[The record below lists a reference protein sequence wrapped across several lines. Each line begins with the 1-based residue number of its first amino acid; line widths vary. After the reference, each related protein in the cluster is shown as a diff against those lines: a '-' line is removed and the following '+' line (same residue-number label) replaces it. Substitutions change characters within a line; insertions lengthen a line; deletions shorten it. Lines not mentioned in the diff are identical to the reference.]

1 LGLPVELVEESET
14 HKYSDGVFPDNW
26 QPYQIFVDLLTQWR
40 VGPSGIT
47 GLDYQALP
55 VVLKIRG
62 IKKREHGEIFDCI
75 QIMERAALKKVVER
89 DQSRCQS
96 R

>member
-1 LGLPVELVEESET
+1 MGIPKELAEESET
-14 HKYSDGVFPDNW
+14 FKHSDGVYPDNW
-26 QPYQIFVDLLTQWR
+26 QSYQVFIDLLTQWR
-40 VGPSGIT
+40 VGRSGIT

-62 IKKREHGEIFDCI
+62 IKKRDRAEIFDCI

-89 DQSRCQS
+89 DQGRRQS